1 MVSAPPRGVFA
12 DLISSCSAILFP
24 MAELIALC
32 KEFNKLVLVDG
43 AHAPGQVPLQLET
56 LGADF
61 FTGTLP
67 CYTVIGINNF
77 FVSLI

>member
-67 CYTVIGINNF
+67 LYAVIVQHN
-77 FVSLI
+77 LILKA